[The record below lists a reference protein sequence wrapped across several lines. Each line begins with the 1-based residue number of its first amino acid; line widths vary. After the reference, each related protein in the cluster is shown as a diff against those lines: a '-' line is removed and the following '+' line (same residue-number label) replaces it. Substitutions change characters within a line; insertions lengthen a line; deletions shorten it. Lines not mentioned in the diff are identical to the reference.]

1 MTIMNRQRIERS
13 VGGLARVL
21 GIGLLVGGL
30 AVAVP
35 AAGDPAQGPPRGGR
49 TGPGG
54 GLLGPAVM
62 NVPGLTD
69 AQREQIRA
77 VMEQHRDELRR
88 LNEQVRAARQAL
100 QASTAQGQ
108 VDQNQANDLGASV
121 SALAL
126 AQARVRSEVVALL
139 TPEQRQQIEARREQ
153 MREWRESRPDGARRG
168 PGGGARR

>member
-1 MTIMNRQRIERS
+1 
-13 VGGLARVL
+13 
-21 GIGLLVGGL
+21 
-30 AVAVP
+30 
-35 AAGDPAQGPPRGGR
+35 
-49 TGPGG
+49 
-54 GLLGPAVM
+54 M